1 VWSSGIQRLSG
12 VDVDRLNAVLCCCLT
27 TTVGTNASMTLIA
40 RATAAQM
47 VDIIGALILDSILNS
62 RQLHPTLLPGCFSSY
77 AVCRR
82 SACQCHVKVHGC
94 SCSWS
99 SSSVG
104 ALCQRQSSRHIW
116 LEGDLDTWIKID

>member
-1 VWSSGIQRLSG
+1 MNDDADANVWSSGIQRLSG

-62 RQLHPTLLPGCFSSY
+62 RQLHPTLLPGCFSSM
-77 AVCRR
+77 ATPCQGSWLFMFMVVVVGRR
-82 SACQCHVKVHGC
+82 ALSA
-94 SCSWS
+94 
-99 SSSVG
+99 SVFPPYL
-104 ALCQRQSSRHIW
+104 A
-116 LEGDLDTWIKID
+116 